1 MGCCRSHRSMVGV
14 LLGFVVLS
22 AVCAAHRPPYLG
34 FYMDS
39 NATSHTAG
47 ANLYLASTPALAVRA
62 RASGGMVS
70 LLKVDGAF
78 LQRNPLDPTNRKN
91 MTLRPDWRAQWASLV
106 PVAQELLA
114 SGMVCPVPHNIT
126 PCTGH
131 NSELP
136 AFFAPIRASTK
147 TAR

>member
-1 MGCCRSHRSMVGV
+1 M
-14 LLGFVVLS
+14 GFVVLS

-106 PVAQELLA
+106 PVARELLA
-114 SGMVCPVPHNIT
+114 NGTML
-126 PCTGH
+126 GFDLGD
-131 NSELP
+131 ELVDKCVRFEWI
-136 AFFAPIRASTK
+136 ALMASTAK
-147 TAR
+147 HQ

>member
-1 MGCCRSHRSMVGV
+1 MVGV

-91 MTLRPDWRAQWASLV
+91 MTLRAVLAFAFAYSASF
-106 PVAQELLA
+106 A
-114 SGMVCPVPHNIT
+114 SPSAVLRSRSAWT
-126 PCTGH
+126 L
-131 NSELP
+131 S
-136 AFFAPIRASTK
+136 S
-147 TAR
+147 